1 VLEDPPPHPPIKA
14 TIVRNEEADRQLRD
28 RKKKTEAMNGSSPDQ
43 VTWFPL
49 IAGEK
54 SGFKVDPGRGG
65 QGLLK
70 VKGYD
75 AKSKDRVS

>member
-1 VLEDPPPHPPIKA
+1 
-14 TIVRNEEADRQLRD
+14 
-28 RKKKTEAMNGSSPDQ
+28 MNGSSPDQ

-54 SGFKVDPGRGG
+54 SGFTVDPGRGG

-75 AKSKDRVS
+75 AKVKTG